1 MFLSCEGHGGGI
13 SHQDLRYAHQ
23 QTFKIKVDLLFK
35 EKKKLVSSQP
45 VPAQGNVAW
54 DQDKNKRQ
62 VWQGLARF
70 YI

>member
-35 EKKKLVSSQP
+35 EKKNLVSSQP
-45 VPAQGNVAW
+45 VPAQGNIAR

-62 VWQGLARF
+62 VLQGLARF

>member
-45 VPAQGNVAW
+45 VPAQENVAR

>member
-35 EKKKLVSSQP
+35 EKKNLVSSQP
-45 VPAQGNVAW
+45 VPAQGNVAQ
-54 DQDKNKRQ
+54 DQEKNKRQ
-62 VWQGLARF
+62 VLQGLARF

>member
-35 EKKKLVSSQP
+35 EKKNLVSSQP
-45 VPAQGNVAW
+45 VPAQGNVAR
-54 DQDKNKRQ
+54 DQEKNKRQ
-62 VWQGLARF
+62 VLQGLARF

>member
-35 EKKKLVSSQP
+35 EKKNLVSSQP
-45 VPAQGNVAW
+45 VPAQGNVAR
-54 DQDKNKRQ
+54 DQEKNKRQ